1 MASKR
6 WGWSIMVL
14 LMLSVVFS
22 ACSGSTGLGA
32 TGGKVTIKLFF
43 HSGQSS
49 EQDALNARI
58 SQRATAKYIAAL
70 KRALIPK

>member
-1 MASKR
+1 MASECR
-6 WGWSIMVL
+6 EWSIMVL
-14 LMLSVVFS
+14 LMLSVVLS
-22 ACSGSTGLGA
+22 ACGGSTGSGA

-49 EQDALNARI
+49 ERDALNARI
-58 SQRATAKYIAAL
+58 NQRATAEYIAAL